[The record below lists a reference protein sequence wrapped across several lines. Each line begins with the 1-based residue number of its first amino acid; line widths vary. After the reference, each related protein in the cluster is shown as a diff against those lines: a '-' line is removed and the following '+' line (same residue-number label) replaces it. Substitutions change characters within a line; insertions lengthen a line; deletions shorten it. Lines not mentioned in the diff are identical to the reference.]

1 MKDTAVDGHAMR
13 VADYRN
19 SGSSFL
25 SKTNRVIKNTVKI
38 IGTLKTD
45 SFICFI
51 TYSYIL
57 MDFIRLCEQVFALH
71 DDIRYAGVIDD
82 TGLLIA
88 GGMRKGLASMT
99 EKDNDDLYLTQTAL
113 RKSMREKFDKTMG
126 KARFAYI
133 EREKIA
139 MLSFYMA
146 KNILIVSLE
155 PNVDSH
161 TIIDIATDTL
171 ELLDGKA

>member
-1 MKDTAVDGHAMR
+1 
-13 VADYRN
+13 
-19 SGSSFL
+19 
-25 SKTNRVIKNTVKI
+25 
-38 IGTLKTD
+38 
-45 SFICFI
+45 
-51 TYSYIL
+51 

-133 EREKIA
+133 AREKIA
-139 MLSFYMA
+139 MLTFYMA

-161 TIIDIATDTL
+161 TIVDIATDTL
-171 ELLDGKA
+171 ELLDGRA

>member
-1 MKDTAVDGHAMR
+1 
-13 VADYRN
+13 
-19 SGSSFL
+19 
-25 SKTNRVIKNTVKI
+25 
-38 IGTLKTD
+38 
-45 SFICFI
+45 
-51 TYSYIL
+51 

-71 DDIRYAGVIDD
+71 NDIRYAGVIDD

-99 EKDNDDLYLTQTAL
+99 EKGNDDLYLTQTAL

-139 MLSFYMA
+139 MLTFYMA
-146 KNILIVSLE
+146 RYILIVSLE

-161 TIIDIATDTL
+161 TIVDIATDTL